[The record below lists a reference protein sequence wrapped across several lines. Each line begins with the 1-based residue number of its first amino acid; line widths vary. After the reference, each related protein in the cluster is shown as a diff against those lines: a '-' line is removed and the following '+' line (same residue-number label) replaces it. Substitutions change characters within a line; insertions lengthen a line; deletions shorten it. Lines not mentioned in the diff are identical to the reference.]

1 MHEIKLDTNS
11 GPRIYL
17 TAPYNEDANSKY
29 RQVGGRWL
37 KKSRRWSFARGDIEL
52 VRQVLMDVFGVTDIV
67 DETVTTHV
75 RVADW
80 QWRGRRGHPGKAT
93 FGGRDIAIR
102 YQRDTPVRVAD
113 GVVLVA
119 GRFPSS
125 GGSMAYPEID
135 AGEDVIVEVREVWA
149 RHRDLDHPHVTIVD
163 QSVGREA
170 LLAERAELMRMVRE
184 IDETLTGD
192 Q

>member
-1 MHEIKLDTNS
+1 MHGIKIDDKS
-11 GPRIYL
+11 GKRIYL
-17 TAPYNEDANSKY
+17 TAPYNEDANAKY

-52 VRQVLMDVFGVTDIV
+52 VRQALMDVFGVTDIV
-67 DETVTTHV
+67 DETVTARV

-80 QWRGRRGHPGKAT
+80 QWRDRKGNPGKAT
-93 FGGRDIAIR
+93 FGGQTIAIR
-102 YQRDTPVRVAD
+102 YQRDTPVRVGD
-113 GVVLVA
+113 GVVLVS
-119 GRFPSS
+119 GKFPSS

-163 QSVGREA
+163 RSADREA

-184 IDETLTGD
+184 IDESLESD